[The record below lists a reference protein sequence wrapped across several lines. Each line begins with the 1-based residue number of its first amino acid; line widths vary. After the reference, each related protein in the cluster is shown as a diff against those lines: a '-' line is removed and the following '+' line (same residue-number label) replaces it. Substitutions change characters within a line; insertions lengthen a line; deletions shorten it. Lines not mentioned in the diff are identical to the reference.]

1 MNLVK
6 SYWNNLPLLSRALQL
21 SNSVDRYINNFKVV
35 DNLSDRGSLILHL
48 FKVKTVTPQL
58 RPLPGSAS
66 PSFFSTRHSPRPLPP
81 SNHPSGVP
89 QTAGDPGLQATA
101 ELQSGSPAA
110 ISGEGLR
117 VLQPRWALATQQSL
131 FILEFSV
138 IFENILTN

>member
-6 SYWNNLPLLSRALQL
+6 SNWNNLPLLSRALQL

-48 FKVKTVTPQL
+48 FKVKTVTPLL

-66 PSFFSTRHSPRPLPP
+66 PSFFFHSPP
-81 SNHPSGVP
+81 NHPSGVP
-89 QTAGDPGLQATA
+89 QTAGDPGLQAAA

>member
-48 FKVKTVTPQL
+48 FKVKIVTPLL

-66 PSFFSTRHSPRPLPP
+66 PSFFPLPP
-81 SNHPSGVP
+81 KHPSGVP
-89 QTAGDPGLQATA
+89 QTAGDPGLQAAA

-131 FILEFSV
+131 FVLEFSV
-138 IFENILTN
+138 IFEKILTN